1 MSHYF
6 TQFFRKALLII
17 FQIGIFIPW
26 NLGAQIVI
34 NANDFPTIGMLVVRD
49 VDSTSALS
57 PGQAGLNRVWDF
69 SNLTTSFTDSTLY
82 ISPAGLPGAEN
93 HPGSN
98 IVEKAMN
105 IGATYDGSY
114 NYIFRET
121 TLDGWFDHGQE
132 LRINFWGLSWIWHT
146 MITPAAHMCH
156 LPMFYGLSYDQEFTW
171 STYNAGLS
179 GGVQYDTSLMVAHLT
194 VHQEVDGSGVIITPT
209 GSFDALR
216 VHEHVFGYDTVYSFS
231 PGMGWSFEE
240 VGYSEWNN
248 YRWFA
253 EGIGE
258 VGSILEDGSKGGG
271 NFSYFKSSTIVGTE
285 ELKKSPTISIYP
297 VPAKDVLH
305 ITNAVEIE
313 KAEIIDLNG
322 NLKISVGKTH
332 DVDVSGLIPGL
343 YIIKIYTQSGLS
355 NLKFTIE
362 Q

>member
-6 TQFFRKALLII
+6 TQFFRKALLIV

-49 VDSTSALS
+49 VDSTSALL

-69 SNLTTSFTDSTLY
+69 SNLTTSYTDSTLY

-194 VHQEVDGSGVIITPT
+194 VHQEVDGSGIIITPT

-216 VHEHVFGYDTVYSFS
+216 VHEHVFGYDTVYSYT
-231 PGMGWSFEE
+231 PGMGWNFEE

-258 VGSILEDGSKGGG
+258 VGSILENGSKGGG
-271 NFSYFKSSTIVGTE
+271 NFSFYKSSTIVGME
-285 ELKKSPTISIYP
+285 EMKNNSSIRIYP
-297 VPAKDVLH
+297 VPSNDFLH
-305 ITNAVEIE
+305 IRGAGNIE
-313 KAEIIDLNG
+313 KVEVFDMSGGLRIKEAHSSDIN
-322 NLKISVGKTH
+322 
-332 DVDVSGLIPGL
+332 VSELIPGM
-343 YIIKIYTQSGLS
+343 YILKIYNQSGTS
-355 NLKFTIE
+355 FMKFSKL
-362 Q
+362 